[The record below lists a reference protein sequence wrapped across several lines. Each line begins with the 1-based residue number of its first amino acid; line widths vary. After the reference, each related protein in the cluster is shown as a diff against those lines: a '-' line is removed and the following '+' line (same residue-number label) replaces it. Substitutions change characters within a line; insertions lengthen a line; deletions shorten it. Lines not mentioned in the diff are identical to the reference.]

1 MKQFLLCIFLLASIS
16 YTATG
21 QEKKSKKQLKL
32 EKKKIKFENSKKAM
46 EAGEFTFGIRR
57 IATTNV
63 GGTNFGGGNL
73 YVRNTQGELFDFT
86 WFDTDGKRLTLSS
99 DFGIQN
105 YLAFSSNNGN
115 TMTSSFKGR
124 SNGKTYT
131 FKVIISFGEKPTLW
145 MSSSDGVEAQF
156 QGLFETRN

>member
-1 MKQFLLCIFLLASIS
+1 MKQFLLCVFLLASIS
-16 YTATG
+16 YNATA

-32 EKKKIKFENSKKAM
+32 EKKKVKFENSKKAM

-73 YVRNTQGELFDFT
+73 YVRSTEGELYEFT
-86 WFDTDGKRLTLSS
+86 WFDIDGKRLTLSS
-99 DFGIQN
+99 DFDIEN
-105 YLAFSSNNGN
+105 YVTLSSNNGN
-115 TMTSSFKGR
+115 TMTTSFKGQ
-124 SNGKTYT
+124 SNGKIYT
-131 FKVIISFGEKPTLW
+131 FKVVISFGEKPTLW

-156 QGLFETRN
+156 KGLFETRN